1 MASTPTKS
9 SPLTCMYGTLDTLT
23 VTSSVLADV
32 GAWDCKFI
40 KTKNFY
46 ITAVSTQNC
55 SIKILGSYD
64 GGSNYSLVALSTFS
78 MNNNSTDKQI
88 SAFFTNIKVQA
99 TVDSTVPGTTT
110 VTVKYAG
117 NNIY

>member
-1 MASTPTKS
+1 MATKNLS
-9 SPLTCMYGTLDTLT
+9 SPVTCMYATMDTLT
-23 VTSSVLADV
+23 VTSSVMADV
-32 GAWDCKFI
+32 GTWDCKFI

-64 GGSNYSLVALSTFS
+64 GGSNYSITALSTFALNS
-78 MNNNSTDKQI
+78 TSTDKQV